1 MGLFERLRPH
11 PGWKD
16 PDPQVRRA
24 AVRQLADPALL
35 TDLCRTDPDG
45 PVREAAAAALLS
57 LALDGTDEAAG
68 TTAASAIEDPKLIAQ
83 VARSGVHE
91 SVSRAALLR
100 LHDLKA
106 LGSIARHGRHALV
119 RLDALDRLVDHPAT
133 AAAIREELC
142 AVALKS
148 PHDDAALSALE
159 HLTGSERFALPG
171 EAAGAAS
178 SPAPDADFLNEVA
191 GHGKSRAVVRR
202 ARALLHDRQES
213 ETGRAVRPKTDRRR
227 QLRLCEE
234 AESFARSADC
244 EPLAQRLSAAHD
256 AWTDLVPGVDDDLD
270 ERFQAAIQAARERLK
285 RNQAAREE
293 RLRHDESAR
302 AHRERH
308 TAPRLALIAAVEAAR
323 GEDAPR
329 LLDDACWEWNRLEA
343 PDSTRP
349 ADAIEA
355 EVLAEARALGGRF
368 DEARKACQCRY
379 ETFVR
384 DREQARQQEEKE
396 AARRDSEQKQQEAAR
411 EKRNNL
417 ERLQKLCER
426 AERLLESA
434 SLSLKKA
441 DPILREVRAALDDLP
456 PVPSRRDHERILDR
470 LKAARAGLAPRA
482 QELREGEKWKRWA
495 NTNVQEELCARAEA
509 LLLIDDPDAAAR
521 RLPDLMERWKT
532 AAEAEP
538 DRSQALWQRFK
549 AAADQ
554 VRARQESLQASNA
567 EKKVALCDRA
577 EALAGS
583 TDWIGSAE
591 AIKGLQVEWK
601 TIGQAGR
608 GQEKALWERFR
619 KTCDRFFTRRDDDR
633 TRRKEEWARNLEAR
647 EALCARAEAL
657 ADSTDWKTTA
667 AEIKK
672 LQIDW
677 KAVGPVRP
685 NRSEAVWQRFR
696 AACDRFFERY
706 KRRDQIDRE
715 LLAAAREGICRDL
728 EALLPDPGGA
738 AAAATAPSDPPP
750 AGGLVTG
757 IESAWTR
764 WQKSPPLPR
773 EQAAPLAE
781 RFNRALDALIAAH
794 PDAVKGTLFD
804 TGANRRRMEDLC
816 ARLERLLAGQGA
828 AADQSL
834 SPATRLATM
843 WREALAS
850 NTIGGRVAE
859 ETRQRAAAEEVRK
872 AQAAWQKIGYVPED
886 ERRALTDRFER
897 ACGRLMPKA
906 DRDAPARSRT
916 PAAGG
921 RRFRA

>member
-16 PDPQVRRA
+16 PDPRVRRD
-24 AVRQLADPALL
+24 AVRRLADPALL
-35 TDLCRTDPDG
+35 TELCRSDPDG
-45 PVREAAAAALLS
+45 PVREAASAALLS
-57 LALDGTDEAAG
+57 LALEGTDEAAG
-68 TTAASAIEDPKLIAQ
+68 ATAVSAIEDPKLIAQ

-106 LGSIARHGRHALV
+106 LGSIARHGRHAVV
-119 RLDALDRLVDHPAT
+119 RLDALEHLVDHQAA

-202 ARALLHDRQES
+202 ARALLHDRQEPAS
-213 ETGRAVRPKTDRRR
+213 GLAVRSKTDRRR

-234 AESFARSADC
+234 AESFARSAEC
-244 EPLAQRLSAAHD
+244 ESLAQHLGAAHD

-270 ERFQAAIQAARERLK
+270 ERFQAAILAGRERLK
-285 RNQAAREE
+285 SNLGAREE
-293 RLRHDESAR
+293 RLRHDEDAR

-308 TAPRLALIAAVEAAR
+308 IAPRLALIAAVEAAQ
-323 GEDAPR
+323 GDDAPR
-329 LLDDACWEWNRLEA
+329 LLDDACWEWNRIEA

-349 ADAIEA
+349 ADATEA
-355 EVLAEARALGGRF
+355 EVLAEARALGERF

-384 DREQARQQEEKE
+384 ERERAQHQEKEE
-396 AARRDSEQKQQEAAR
+396 AARRDSEQKRQEAAR
-411 EKRNNL
+411 DKAANL
-417 ERLQKLCER
+417 ERLQRLCER
-426 AERLLESA
+426 AERLLESET
-434 SLSLKKA
+434 LSLKKA
-441 DPILREVRAALDDLP
+441 EPILREVRAALDDVP
-456 PVPSRRDHERILDR
+456 SMPSRRDHDRILDR
-470 LKAARAGLAPRA
+470 LKAARALLAPRA
-482 QELREGEKWKRWA
+482 LELREGEKWKRWA
-495 NTNVQEELCARAEA
+495 NTNVQEELCARAED
-509 LLLIDDPDAAAR
+509 LLKIEDPDSAAR
-521 RLPDLMERWKT
+521 RLPDLLERWKT

-554 VRARQESLQASNA
+554 VRARQESLHAANA
-567 EKKVALCDRA
+567 EKKIALCDRA
-577 EALAGS
+577 GSLADS
-583 TDWIGSAE
+583 TDWTGSAE
-591 AIKGLQVEWK
+591 AIKALQAEWK

-619 KTCDRFFTRRDDDR
+619 STCDRFFTRRDEDR
-633 TRRKEEWARNLEAR
+633 VRRKQEWARNLEAR
-647 EALCARAEAL
+647 ETLCARAESL

-706 KRRDQIDRE
+706 KRRDQIERE
-715 LLAAAREGICRDL
+715 LAAAAREAICRDL
-728 EALLPDPGGA
+728 EALLPAPADA
-738 AAAATAPSDPPP
+738 AAASPSGPPP
-750 AGGLVTG
+750 AGELVSG
-757 IESAWTR
+757 IDSAWTR
-764 WQKSPPLPR
+764 WQKSPPLTR
-773 EQAAPLAE
+773 EHAALLTE

-794 PDAVKGTLFD
+794 PDAVKGTPFD
-804 TGANRRRMEDLC
+804 TGANRLRMEDLC
-816 ARLERLLAGQGA
+816 ARLERLLAGPGA
-828 AADQSL
+828 AVDQSL

-859 ETRQRAAAEEVRK
+859 ETKRRAAAEEVRK
-872 AQAAWQKIGYVPED
+872 AQAAWQKIGYVPEA
-886 ERRALTDRFER
+886 ERRILTDRFER
-897 ACGRLMPKA
+897 ACGRLMPRA
-906 DRDAPARSRT
+906 ERDAPAPSRA

>member
-1 MGLFERLRPH
+1 MGLFERLRPQ

-24 AVRQLADPALL
+24 AVRRLADPTLL
-35 TDLCRTDPDG
+35 TDLCKTDPDG

-57 LALDGTDEAAG
+57 LALEGTDEAAG
-68 TTAASAIEDPKLIAQ
+68 ATAVSLIEDAKLIAQ
-83 VARSGVHE
+83 IARSGLHE

-106 LGSIARHGRHALV
+106 LGSIARHGRHAVV
-119 RLDALDRLVDHPAT
+119 RLDALDRLVDQS
-133 AAAIREELC
+133 AAAALIREELC
-142 AVALKS
+142 AIALKS

-171 EAAGAAS
+171 VTGGGPS
-178 SPAPDADFLNEVA
+178 SPGPDADFLNEVA

-202 ARALLHDRQES
+202 ARVLLHERQES
-213 ETGRAVRPKTDRRR
+213 ATGRDLHPRSDRRR

-234 AESFARSADC
+234 AESFARSTDC
-244 EPLAQRLSAAHD
+244 EPLAERLSAAHD
-256 AWTDLVPGVDDDLD
+256 SWTDLVPGVDDDLD
-270 ERFQAAIQAARERLK
+270 ERFQTAIETARERLK
-285 RNQAAREE
+285 HNLAAREE
-293 RLRHDESAR
+293 RLLHDENAR
-302 AHRERH
+302 VYRERH
-308 TAPRLALIAAVEAAR
+308 VAPRLALIAAVEATQ
-323 GEDAPR
+323 GDDTPR

-379 ETFVR
+379 ETLVR
-384 DREQARQQEEKE
+384 DREQVRLQEEKE
-396 AARRDSEQKQQEAAR
+396 AARRDSEQKQQETAR
-411 EKRNNL
+411 EKGGNL

-426 AERLLESA
+426 AERLLKSE

-441 DPILREVRAALDDLP
+441 DPILREVRTALDDMPL
-456 PVPSRRDHERILDR
+456 VPSRRDHERILER

-509 LLLIDDPDAAAR
+509 LLLIEDPEAAAR

-532 AAEAEP
+532 ASEAEP

-549 AAADQ
+549 VAADQ
-554 VRARQESLQASNA
+554 VRARQESLHTGNA

-583 TDWIGSAE
+583 TDWTGSAE
-591 AIKGLQVEWK
+591 AIKALQAEWK

-619 KTCDRFFTRRDDDR
+619 GTCDRFFTRRDEDR

-647 EALCARAEAL
+647 EALCVRAEAL
-657 ADSTDWKTTA
+657 AVSTDWKTTA

-677 KAVGPVRP
+677 KGIGPVRP
-685 NRSEAVWQRFR
+685 NRSEAIWQRFR

-706 KRRDQIDRE
+706 KKREQIDRE
-715 LLAAAREGICRDL
+715 LVEAARVAICRDL
-728 EALLPDPGGA
+728 ESLLEDPDGA
-738 AAAATAPSDPPP
+738 AAAAAAPSDLPP
-750 AGGLVTG
+750 AGGIVTG

-773 EQAAPLAE
+773 EQAAPLVE
-781 RFNRALDALIAAH
+781 RFNKALDSLLAAH
-794 PDAVKGTLFD
+794 PDAVKGTPFD
-804 TGANRRRMEDLC
+804 TVENRRRMEELC
-816 ARLERLLAGQGA
+816 TRLERLVAGQGA

-843 WREALAS
+843 WREAMAS
-850 NTIGGRVAE
+850 NTIGGKVAE
-859 ETRQRAAAEEVRK
+859 ETRQRAASEEVRK

-886 ERRALTDRFER
+886 ERRALADRFER
-897 ACGRLMPKA
+897 ACRRLMPKA
-906 DRDAPARSRT
+906 ERDTPAPART
-916 PAAGG
+916 PAVGG
-921 RRFRA
+921 RRSRA